1 MSSLRIAWAHAR
13 IALLDLLRSP
23 GYVVPTV
30 VFPAMFYTIFAL
42 QGARH
47 DAQTAAYVTL
57 SFMAWAIVGVTLYQ
71 FGVGIAYDRGRPWE
85 RFLRVLPASALVRLS
100 ARIACALAFGIMSA
114 GCVAVVAL
122 LATPLH
128 LSAPAWLATGAFCL
142 LGGVPFVLIGT
153 TIGYWCAARAA
164 VPIATACNLLLAYAG
179 GLWMPPNELPGIVA
193 KISPFLP
200 TRLFGE
206 LLWSVVAPADRL
218 WPALGLCAYAVVFGA
233 LTLAGYRRDEH
244 RRYA

>member
-1 MSSLRIAWAHAR
+1 MAWAHAR
-13 IALLDLLRSP
+13 IAILDLIRSP

-42 QGARH
+42 QAARH
-47 DAQTAAYVTL
+47 DSQTAAYVTL

-71 FGVGIAYDRGRPWE
+71 FGVGIAVDRGRPWE
-85 RFLRVLPASALVRLS
+85 RFLRVLPAGPLVRLF
-100 ARIACALAFGIMSA
+100 ARIVCALAFAALAA
-114 GCVAVVAL
+114 GCVALVAL
-122 LATPLH
+122 LATPMH
-128 LSAPAWLATGAFCL
+128 LAVTAWLMAAAFCL

-153 TIGYWCAARAA
+153 AIGYWCAARAA

-179 GLWMPPNELPGIVA
+179 GLWMPPGELPGIVQ

-200 TRLFGE
+200 TREFGE
-206 LLWSVVAPADRL
+206 LLWSVVAPSDRL
-218 WPALGLCAYAVVFGA
+218 WPALGLCAYAAIFGA

-244 RRYA
+244 KRYA